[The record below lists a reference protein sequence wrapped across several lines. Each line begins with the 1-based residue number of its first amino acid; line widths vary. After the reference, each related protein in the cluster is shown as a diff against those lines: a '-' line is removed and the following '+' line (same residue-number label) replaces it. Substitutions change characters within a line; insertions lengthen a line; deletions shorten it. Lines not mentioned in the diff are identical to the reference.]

1 MAWTAPF
8 TAVASTV
15 LTAAQLNTNLRD
27 NLNQTGPALVTAAG
41 QILVSTAAN
50 AMAARTLAQASTLT
64 SDTTTSTT
72 YTANLASTSGPA
84 VTATTGTQALVC
96 IYASCSNSG
105 TAAALM
111 AWAVSGATTAA
122 ASDDSSIGSSG
133 TASTGTRSSGIFLQ
147 TGLTA
152 GSNTF
157 TANYRVGSG
166 TGTYVSRRIVVI
178 PL

>member
-27 NLNQTGPALVTAAG
+27 NLNQTGPALVSAAG

-50 AMAARTLAQASTLT
+50 AMAARTPAETVVATQE
-64 SDTTTSTT
+64 TTTSTT
-72 YTANLASTSGPA
+72 YADLTTPGPA
-84 VTATTGTQALVC
+84 VTATTGTKALVA
-96 IYASCSNSG
+96 IYCSASNSG
-105 TAAALM
+105 AAAALM
-111 AWAVSGATTAA
+111 SYGVTGASTIPP
-122 ASDDSSIGSSG
+122 SNDPESIGVAG
-133 TASTGTRSSGIFLQ
+133 TQGSRQSGIFLK

-157 TANYRVGSG
+157 TAKYRVGAG
-166 TGTYVSRRIVVI
+166 TGTYLDRRLLVI